1 MRRLLSHRQWTQ
13 NRPQTRLIDTV
24 LHIRPFTVRLR
35 SPFASVGLHLDRFYR
50 DYRPC
55 EPGSFVDFDIQVL
68 PASGVRRWWHPQA
81 RFLLDGAEPFFPLP
95 AAQAGPLFEWGMN
108 WCVAQR
114 PLGYLVMHAAVVA
127 RGDDALM
134 MPGFPGAGKSTLC
147 ASLVLLEKWRLLSDE
162 LAVLDPATGAMQAH
176 PRPISLKNASI
187 DIVSTF
193 PGCRLGTVYRDTRKG
208 DITHAACP
216 PASIAAADATA
227 RVRWV
232 VFPRFEAGA
241 APLCEE
247 LSRAEAFALISEQS
261 FNNERMGE
269 TGFRALCVLL
279 TGARCFELVY
289 GSTDDGLALVNQVCG
304 A

>member
-1 MRRLLSHRQWTQ
+1 MPKLAVSRVLGSVVVAAFVLPSAFGCSSSDGGPPAPLSGAGHTSSAVDGAIRDGFVHAASMRSGMTAES
-13 NRPQTRLIDTV
+13 TA
-24 LHIRPFTVRLR
+24 RLR
-35 SPFASVGLHLDRFYR
+35 SWSAKLDHDAICAGL
-50 DYRPC
+50 
-55 EPGSFVDFDIQVL
+55 E
-68 PASGVRRWWHPQA
+68 
-81 RFLLDGAEPFFPLP
+81 
-95 AAQAGPLFEWGMN
+95 M
-108 WCVAQR
+108 
-114 PLGYLVMHAAVVA
+114 A

-147 ASLVLLEKWRLLSDE
+147 ASLVLQEKWRLLSDE

-269 TGFRALCVLL
+269 TGFTALCALL

-289 GSTDDGLALVNQVCG
+289 GSTDDGLALVHQACG